1 MREWIGIRKYFK
13 IICNMNKGKA
23 PVGLPMKLWQ
33 SWGRQGRRGRG
44 RGGKFF
50 KSLQKLFQ
58 GEILAIVIICLL
70 RLVRE
75 QKNRVSK
82 VAFMESIEWKQ
93 LGSHMKIFWPQITS
107 TLISCAYLQQLL
119 KEYQGS
125 LGRGSRRGQPVARA
139 KSAQQC
145 GRRCDANRLG
155 VSYLGLAGWIRTSR
169 SGVLINCFLPKN
181 ISKAQYYRFMAR
193 TKDRWKILLVLG
205 HVRIFSRID
214 QWRS

>member
-1 MREWIGIRKYFK
+1 MREWIGIRKHFK

-23 PVGLPMKLWQ
+23 PGGLPMKLWQ

-93 LGSHMKIFWPQITS
+93 LGSHMKF
-107 TLISCAYLQQLL
+107 
-119 KEYQGS
+119 
-125 LGRGSRRGQPVARA
+125 
-139 KSAQQC
+139 
-145 GRRCDANRLG
+145 
-155 VSYLGLAGWIRTSR
+155 
-169 SGVLINCFLPKN
+169 F
-181 ISKAQYYRFMAR
+181 
-193 TKDRWKILLVLG
+193 
-205 HVRIFSRID
+205 
-214 QWRS
+214 